1 MLNYLIGM
9 GGGLASAVLFYS
21 ASRGSVFLSLALFI
35 LSPLPSLIAG
45 FGWGWRA
52 ATVGGLVGSLV
63 MAVAV
68 SGKFALGYAIAL
80 AAPVVLTTY
89 LVYLGRTERG
99 APDAATTDAS
109 TIDWFPV
116 GHILAGIGF
125 AGAAIPIA
133 VLPLFGGTYTILEP
147 ALAEFATRFFAR
159 ASADFATR
167 PLDPAA
173 LKDLT
178 TRMVDMMP
186 TALASYWTILFSVNV
201 YLAGRVTH
209 AAGLLPR
216 PWPNLHALELPSA
229 VSSLLLA
236 GIAGLFVGG
245 TARIVGASV
254 CGGTV
259 IALALSGLAVI
270 HTLARRKAPWALW
283 PLYITMPSP
292 IGLYTLLI
300 AAGVGLVEPL
310 AQLRRRF
317 GDASPPSNLRDKTD

>member
-1 MLNYLIGM
+1 VILNYVIGV

-21 ASRGSVFLSLALFI
+21 ASRGAVWLSLALFI

-52 ATVGGLVGSLV
+52 SVAGGIAGSLM
-63 MAVAV
+63 MALAV
-68 SGKFALGYAIAL
+68 GDKFAIGYAIAL
-80 AAPVVLTTY
+80 AAPVVLATY
-89 LVYLGRTERG
+89 LVYLGRQSRE
-99 APDAATTDAS
+99 DA
-109 TIDWFPV
+109 TIDWFPA

-133 VLPLFGGTYTILEP
+133 VLPLFGGTYVILEP
-147 ALAEFATRFFAR
+147 ALAEFATKFFAR
-159 ASADFATR
+159 ASADFATQ
-167 PLDPAA
+167 PLDAA
-173 LKDLT
+173 SLKALT
-178 TRMVDMMP
+178 TRMVDMLP
-186 TALASYWTILFSVNV
+186 AALASYWTILFAANV

-216 PWPNLHALELPSA
+216 PWPDLHALELPGS

-236 GIAGLFVGG
+236 GMAGLFVGG
-245 TARIVGASV
+245 TARIVGASI

-259 IALALSGLAVI
+259 IALALFGLSVVHCI
-270 HTLARRKAPWALW
+270 ARRKAPWALW

-292 IGLYTLLI
+292 IGVYTLLI
-300 AAGVGLVEPL
+300 AAGVGLVEPI

-317 GDASPPSNLRDKTD
+317 GGPTTPPSLRDKTD